1 MSSRFPD
8 KGILWRV
15 WNDDTRREIEQR
27 ACPVLL
33 FVLDR
38 TPAVWPWLKQIFEDM
53 PADARLRELL
63 RKPYVGLLIEAD
75 AIPEELKAL
84 GAGSRYHI
92 AVLSPYGLT
101 PMVIIDP
108 TSGTPADVI
117 GRIVAVLERLI
128 GVWGVEQQR

>member
-1 MSSRFPD
+1 M
-8 KGILWRV
+8 
-15 WNDDTRREIEQR
+15 
-27 ACPVLL
+27 L

-63 RKPYVGLLIEAD
+63 RRPYVGLLIEAD